1 MIATFT
7 LKNPVCPE
15 YICVAPSGIM
25 CIDFHPRRPH
35 MIAAGLVCGNVAVYN
50 LQNKTH
56 KPCYVSSCKSGKHAD
71 IVWQVKWCHQ
81 LCRNKS
87 IRWFYYLIYKQAGF
101 CNTFKFSNPKVKWAA
116 DTVEGYLNFY
126 SASGDGK
133 VINWTIVKTSL
144 ISATM
149 MNIPFCERLENFN
162 RVEAQKNWK
171 GIVGNPMMH
180 NIWKINILT

>member
-1 MIATFT
+1 M
-7 LKNPVCPE
+7 
-15 YICVAPSGIM
+15 
-25 CIDFHPRRPH
+25 
-35 MIAAGLVCGNVAVYN
+35 
-50 LQNKTH
+50 
-56 KPCYVSSCKSGKHAD
+56 
-71 IVWQVKWCHQ
+71 
-81 LCRNKS
+81 
-87 IRWFYYLIYKQAGF
+87 YLIKKPDDF
-101 CNTFKFSNPKVKWAA
+101 SNTFKFPTPKVKWAT

-180 NIWKINILT
+180 NIWKINILSD